1 MASPRRIG
9 ASDAKNRTVLLDA
22 AEKLLLD
29 EGYAAV
35 TSRRVASAAGL
46 KPQLVHY
53 YFRTMDDLF
62 IEVYRRRAEE
72 GLARHVEALS
82 APNPLRA
89 TWDFASSGDNG
100 AFTLEFAALARHRP
114 RVREEVARY
123 AELFRAAQIE
133 VVRKIIEQHHIDP
146 ATYPPLASAVVLTGI
161 ANIIAMDRGLGVSTG
176 HPETIALVENYLQ
189 QHAGGEGEVSGRPET
204 PSPPP

>member
-9 ASDAKNRTVLLDA
+9 ASDAKNRVVLLDA

-35 TSRRVASAAGL
+35 TSRRVARVAGL

-62 IEVYRRRAEE
+62 IAVYRRRADE
-72 GLARHVEALS
+72 GLARHVEALT

-89 TWDFASSGDNG
+89 AWDFASGGDNA
-100 AFTLEFAALARHRP
+100 AFTLEFTALARHRP
-114 RVREEVARY
+114 AVRQEVARY

-133 VVRKIIEQHHIDP
+133 VVRKIIEQHDIDP
-146 ATYPPLASAVVLTGI
+146 SAYPPLASAVVLTGI
-161 ANIIAMDRGLGVSTG
+161 AQVIAMDRGLGISTG
-176 HPETIALVENYLQ
+176 HAETIALVDGYLQ
-189 QHAGGEGEVSGRPET
+189 QQADALDGADRRAPRPD
-204 PSPPP
+204 